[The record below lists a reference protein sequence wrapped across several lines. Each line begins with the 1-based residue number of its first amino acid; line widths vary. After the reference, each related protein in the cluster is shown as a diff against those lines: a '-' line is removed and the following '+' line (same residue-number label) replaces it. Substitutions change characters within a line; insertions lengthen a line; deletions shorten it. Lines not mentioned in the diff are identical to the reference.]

1 MPEEFINVLF
11 TGQIDGQEIT
21 AAPVLLPKPRPVPPR
36 RSPPMPLRRPPPR
49 WGRSPPRLVFVCV
62 CGGGYFYVVFRIWI
76 EFVCGMNDEL
86 ERLRKEAVMA

>member
-1 MPEEFINVLF
+1 MDTNSSHCLTFVAT

-49 WGRSPPRLVFVCV
+49 WGRSPPR
-62 CGGGYFYVVFRIWI
+62 
-76 EFVCGMNDEL
+76 
-86 ERLRKEAVMA
+86 